1 MEKTSNKPSVIV
13 ISFIN
18 FGSDE
23 YEVRVCI
30 PYSGK
35 LAGRIKKLENKISDF
50 SDLASKVSF
59 GASQIKIMTK
69 EYETLYAAT
78 VSCETL
84 NEFVPECDNYTELL
98 ICTAPITGEEL
109 TALETKLDSILDE
122 LNQDLELDSF
132 SNDSLRSVRINDAG
146 SDLEKAFAD
155 YWDSKA

>member
-23 YEVRVCI
+23 YETRVFI

-35 LAGRIKKLENKISDF
+35 LAGRIKKLKNKISEF
-50 SDLASKVSF
+50 SELASKVSF
-59 GASQIKIMTK
+59 GVSQIKIMTK
-69 EYETLYAAT
+69 EYDTLYAAT

-84 NEFVPECDNYTELL
+84 NEFVPACDNYTELL
-98 ICTAPITGEEL
+98 ICTTPINGDEL
-109 TALETKLDSILDE
+109 TALEEKVDNVLNE

-146 SDLEKAFAD
+146 SDLEKAFGD
-155 YWDSKA
+155 YWESKA

>member
-23 YEVRVCI
+23 YETKVFI

-35 LAGRIKKLENKISDF
+35 LAGRIKKLENKISGF
-50 SDLASKVSF
+50 SELASKVSF
-59 GASQIKIMTK
+59 GASQIRIMTK

-84 NEFVPECDNYTELL
+84 NEFVPECDNYTDLL
-98 ICTAPITGEEL
+98 ICTSPITSDEL
-109 TALETKLDSILDE
+109 TALEEKVDNVLNE
-122 LNQDLELDSF
+122 LNQDLDLDSF

-146 SDLEKAFAD
+146 SDLEKAFGD
-155 YWDSKA
+155 YWDSKE

>member
-13 ISFIN
+13 ISFIK

-50 SDLASKVSF
+50 SELASEVSF
-59 GASQIKIMTK
+59 GDSQIKIMTK
-69 EYETLYAAT
+69 EYDTLYAAT
-78 VSCETL
+78 ASCETL

-98 ICTAPITGEEL
+98 ICTTPIIGDEL
-109 TALETKLDSILDE
+109 TALEEKVDNVLNE

-146 SDLEKAFAD
+146 SDLEKLFGD
-155 YWDSKA
+155 YWDSKE

>member
-23 YEVRVCI
+23 YETRVFI

-35 LAGRIKKLENKISDF
+35 LTGRIKKLENKISDF
-50 SDLASKVSF
+50 SEVSF

-78 VSCETL
+78 ASCETL
-84 NEFVPECDNYTELL
+84 NEFVPECDNRTDLL
-98 ICTAPITGEEL
+98 ICTSPITGDEL
-109 TALETKLDSILDE
+109 TDLEEKVDNTLNE

-132 SNDSLRSVRINDAG
+132 SNNSLRSVRINDAG
-146 SDLEKAFAD
+146 LDLEKTFGD
-155 YWDSKA
+155 YWDSKE

>member
-18 FGSDE
+18 FGSEE

-50 SDLASKVSF
+50 SELASEVSF
-59 GASQIKIMTK
+59 GVNQIKIMTK

-84 NEFVPECDNYTELL
+84 NEFVPECDNCTDLL
-98 ICTAPITGEEL
+98 ICTSPITGDEL
-109 TALETKLDSILDE
+109 TDLEEKVDNTLNE

-132 SNDSLRSVRINDAG
+132 SNNSLRSVRVNDAG
-146 SDLEKAFAD
+146 LDLEKAFAD

>member
-23 YEVRVCI
+23 YETKVFI

-35 LAGRIKKLENKISDF
+35 LAGRIKKLENKISGF
-50 SDLASKVSF
+50 SELASKVSF
-59 GASQIKIMTK
+59 GASQIRIMTK

-84 NEFVPECDNYTELL
+84 NEFVPECDNYTDLL
-98 ICTAPITGEEL
+98 ICTSSITSDEL
-109 TALETKLDSILDE
+109 TALEEKVDNVLNE
-122 LNQDLELDSF
+122 LNQDLDLDSF

-146 SDLEKAFAD
+146 SDLEKAFGD
-155 YWDSKA
+155 YWDSKE